1 MATPRKYPTL
11 DEFEELK
18 EAVAAHRGAAV
29 QQAREVVR
37 NRRRRGGVRA
47 HRDRG
52 RVRNARSRWATRSAR
67 WRAAPDARFARSSC
81 ARRPDPARPPLHAAC
96 ADGSSVTAVD
106 MRLPGHV
113 VIKGHGVKPWPQ
125 TIAGGNPWQE
135 RPPSKRK
142 DTTCKPSKP
151 NLATISRMRRQKPRL
166 LA

>member
-18 EAVAAHRGAAV
+18 EAVARIEARLSSKPEKSSVIVDAVEACERIGIVDAYGTPVAVGDEIGTLEGGAG
-29 QQAREVVR
+29 REVREIVLR
-37 NRRRRGGVRA
+37 K
-47 HRDRG
+47 
-52 RVRNARSRWATRSAR
+52 ATG
-67 WRAAPDARFARSSC
+67 SC
-81 ARRPDPARPPLHAAC
+81 KATLHAAC

-113 VIKGHGVKPWPQ
+113 VTKKGHGVKPWPQ